1 VTIEG
6 MRDSLIFAGLVVTI
20 MSQLCARVAAAG
32 ELSRGVRRPVGLVL
46 DESQRVL
53 FVANGRSGTVSV
65 VGTETLEVE
74 REAAVAGR
82 LADLRRLPGRAVC
95 VAIDDAAHELIVLR
109 MRADDVAVVGR
120 VAVSPFPMRVA
131 VHRDG
136 TTCAVASLWSHTESV
151 IKVAGDGVP
160 RVEYARALPF
170 APREVLF
177 LPDQRRL
184 VVADAFRGRLAVLA
198 ADDGTIESVRDF
210 PGHNIR
216 GLAVSADGKDVYVSC
231 QKLNPLARADFDDLH
246 WGTLLA
252 NGLRIVPAAALVDG
266 VGARVADLTTAAPFE
281 RLGRVSDAAG
291 DPGPIEV
298 DERGRMAVALSGVA
312 QVAFGA
318 GPRDLGRVDVGLHPV
333 AMAAEPSGH
342 RLFVVN
348 QHDDTVSVVDL
359 KQAVVLRTI
368 ALGPEA
374 ELTPADRGEQLF
386 YNARLSH
393 DRWMSC
399 HSCHSDGHTADLVVD
414 TLGDGDYGAPKRVPT
429 LLGVADT
436 APYAWNGG
444 LATLEEQVAKSVQ
457 TTMHGVPLSDAQRGD
472 LAAYLRTLGSSPAD
486 GSRVRAADEAL
497 VEQGRALFEAQRCSR
512 CHTPPAY
519 TSAHA
524 YDVGLADEHGRR
536 EFNPPSLRGV
546 GQRTAFFHDGRAK
559 RLEDVFSVHGH
570 QVAEALSER
579 EVEAL
584 GAFLGS
590 L

>member
-1 VTIEG
+1 
-6 MRDSLIFAGLVVTI
+6 MREYTLIGAGFVVVLASL
-20 MSQLCARVAAAG
+20 SCARSAVAAE

-46 DESQRVL
+46 DEAQRAL
-53 FVANGRSGTVSV
+53 FVANWRSGTVSV
-65 VGTETLEVE
+65 VDTEALEVE
-74 REAAVAGR
+74 RECAVTGR
-82 LADLRRLPGRAVC
+82 MADLRRLPGRDVC
-95 VAIDDAAHELIVLR
+95 VAIDDAAHELVVVT

-120 VAVSPFPMRVA
+120 VGVSPFPVRVA

-136 TTCAVASLWSHTESV
+136 TTCAVSSLWSHTVSL
-151 IKVAGDGVP
+151 IKVAESGAP
-160 RVEYARALPF
+160 RVEYTRALPF

-177 LPDQRRL
+177 LPDHRRL

-252 NGLRIVPAAALVDG
+252 NGLRTVPVAALVD
-266 VGARVADLTTAAPFE
+266 AAADLAKASPLE
-281 RLGRVSDAAG
+281 KLGRVSDAAG
-291 DPGPIEV
+291 DPGPIVV
-298 DERGRMAVALSGVA
+298 DERGRMVVALSGVA
-312 QVAFGA
+312 QVAFGT
-318 GPRDLGRVDVGLHPV
+318 GPRELGRVDVGLHPV
-333 AMAAEPSGH
+333 AMATEPGGH
-342 RLFVVN
+342 RLFVAN
-348 QHDDTVSVVDL
+348 RHDDTVSVVDL
-359 KQAVVLRTI
+359 GKYFVLRTI
-368 ALGPEA
+368 ALGPEP

-399 HSCHSDGHTADLVVD
+399 HSCHSDGHTTDLVVD

-429 LLGVADT
+429 LLGIADS

-444 LATLEEQVAKSVQ
+444 LATLEEQAAKSVQ
-457 TTMHGVPLSDAQRGD
+457 TTMHGVPLSKEQRAD
-472 LAAYLRTLGSSPAD
+472 LSAYLRTLDSAPAVGALPAD
-486 GSRVRAADEAL
+486 DAL
-497 VEQGRALFEAQRCSR
+497 VERGRTVFEAQRCSR

-519 TSAHA
+519 TSADA

-559 RLEDVFSVHGH
+559 RLEDVFGVYRH
-570 QVAEALSER
+570 QMPESLPDGEVQALLEYLR
-579 EVEAL
+579 GL
-584 GAFLGS
+584 
-590 L
+590 